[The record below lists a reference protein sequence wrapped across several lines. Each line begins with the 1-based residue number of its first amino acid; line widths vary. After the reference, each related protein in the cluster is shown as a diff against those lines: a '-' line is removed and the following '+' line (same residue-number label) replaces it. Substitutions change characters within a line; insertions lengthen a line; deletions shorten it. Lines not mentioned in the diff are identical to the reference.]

1 MDTTEAFLDEV
12 SKEVPVVELSLIE
25 RGYEGLYR
33 NGRIYVEKSLPTIR
47 KKERVA
53 EEYTHHLL
61 SVGEIINY
69 NTFESRKQEVQARNA
84 ALELLVPLDKL
95 IECSFAGCATKFECA
110 DYLEVE
116 IDTLSEAIQHYSD
129 KFGTT
134 YFYKGC
140 ILRFNGDSVF
150 VLNTGLKF

>member
-69 NTFESRKQEVQARNA
+69 NTFENRKQEVQARNA

-95 IECSFAGCATKFECA
+95 IECSFAGCSTKFECA

-116 IDTLSEAIQHYSD
+116 VKTLVEVLQHYTS
-129 KFGTT
+129 KFGPVH
-134 YFYKGC
+134 FFNGS
-140 ILRFNGDSVF
+140 IIRFNGDSIW
-150 VLNTGLKF
+150 VLNTGLQ